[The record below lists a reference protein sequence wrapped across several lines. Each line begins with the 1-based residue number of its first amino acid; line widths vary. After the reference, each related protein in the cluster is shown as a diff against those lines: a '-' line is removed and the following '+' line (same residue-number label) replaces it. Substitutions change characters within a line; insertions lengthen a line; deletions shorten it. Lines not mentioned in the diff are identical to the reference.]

1 MKRIIAFVILFA
13 LVLPLLGCGAKEQ
26 TPTIAGKDLLEGIAP
41 DNILHNVEF
50 DPTPGY
56 SGMPGFGVRLLQASL
71 QPGEN
76 TLISPLSLFYAL
88 AMTGNGARGE
98 TLQQMETVLGMP
110 VASLNPYL
118 EGYSAQITQN
128 QGSLK
133 LANSIWFTDDKRF
146 AVEKPFLQTVAD
158 YYDAGIYQVP
168 FDEVTCRDINAWVK
182 EKTDGMIPQILDQI
196 PDDAVMYL
204 VNALA
209 FEAKWAETYD
219 QSQVMDG
226 EFTTEDG
233 QKQAV
238 QMLHSEESFYLD
250 MGSAIGVM
258 KMYEGSDYAFVA
270 LLPNDCTVEEL
281 VNSLDGTQLVQLLEN
296 PTKTTVLTAIPKFE
310 TAYGTEMSDILENMG
325 MTHAF
330 DGNLADFSGLG
341 SSAAGNIFIGRVLH
355 NTFLSLGE
363 QGTKAGA
370 ATVVEMRDECA
381 VVYPEDTKTVFLDR
395 PFVYMIV
402 DTSSWT
408 PLFLGTMM
416 DPAK

>member
-196 PDDAVMYL
+196 PDDAVI
-204 VNALA
+204 AL
-209 FEAKWAETYD
+209 D
-219 QSQVMDG
+219 
-226 EFTTEDG
+226 
-233 QKQAV
+233 
-238 QMLHSEESFYLD
+238 
-250 MGSAIGVM
+250 IGTSV
-258 KMYEGSDYAFVA
+258 YELSR
-270 LLPNDCTVEEL
+270 LLGVKKNLSIIT
-281 VNSLDGTQLVQLLEN
+281 NSLH
-296 PTKTTVLTAIPKFE
+296 TAVMLG
-310 TAYGTEMSDILENMG
+310 AYPNLQVYCIG
-325 MTHAF
+325 
-330 DGNLADFSGLG
+330 GNVKHD
-341 SSAAGNIFIGRVLH
+341 NI
-355 NTFLSLGE
+355 
-363 QGTKAGA
+363 
-370 ATVVEMRDECA
+370 TVV
-381 VVYPEDTKTVFLDR
+381 TISK
-395 PFVYMIV
+395 
-402 DTSSWT
+402 
-408 PLFLGTMM
+408 
-416 DPAK
+416 